1 MKRKSDGGIQERN
14 LHVHFR
20 RGLSFSKLYMED
32 ESLLLT
38 RLSLSKLD
46 PLTPV
51 CPQALLSPFPVIQG
65 EWGVGGGYM
74 ADSTTGHVCSGH
86 GKQGGSC
93 EPPRFE
99 FNPFSLSSLGS

>member
-65 EWGVGGGYM
+65 EWGGEGTRQTARPDMCVLGMGNRVGPVNHL
-74 ADSTTGHVCSGH
+74 DLNLIHSHCH
-86 GKQGGSC
+86 
-93 EPPRFE
+93 P
-99 FNPFSLSSLGS
+99 